1 MVVAVVYRMF
11 FATSAPDDWE
21 IASGPLY
28 LLFLL
33 LETHYSLSF
42 HSCQTRSPS
51 GAPENTFMNILC
63 YFLQRTYP
71 RLNLSSWFA
80 CLFSSALQEY
90 KLCTGRD
97 LVSGTDTWQ
106 KLYLTH
112 GKSWTNVCPINEWT
126 VLIIMAAVNRAPATC
141 QVLAEHLRMMLS
153 FKYREEATDWSK
165 LDIRW
170 NYGTPPHNSRVLV
183 SKYFLYFWV
192 TTEGSDSYS
201 RMIEA
206 SFNSSSNLRAT
217 TSQSSPPLWEIA
229 S

>member
-11 FATSAPDDWE
+11 FAISPPDDWE
-21 IASGPLY
+21 IASGPLC

-42 HSCQTRSPS
+42 HSCQTCSPS

-112 GKSWTNVCPINEWT
+112 GKNWTNVCPVNEWT
-126 VLIIMAAVNRAPATC
+126 VLIIMATVNRAPATC
-141 QVLAEHLRMMLS
+141 QVLADHLR
-153 FKYREEATDWSK
+153 Y
-165 LDIRW
+165 I
-170 NYGTPPHNSRVLV
+170 TPHRPAN
-183 SKYFLYFWV
+183 V
-192 TTEGSDSYS
+192 TISSLIAGETGSLQCITPAYL
-201 RMIEA
+201 A
-206 SFNSSSNLRAT
+206 L
-217 TSQSSPPLWEIA
+217 
-229 S
+229 